1 MSVITVGTKAP
12 PVPGV
17 DLDAGTRALFFYKVT
32 CPVCQMV
39 APLTEELEAAYPG
52 TVAVIGQDPD
62 DKLGAFAGE
71 YGWSFDS
78 TQDAPP
84 YDVSEAYGIRVVPTF
99 VMVSE
104 GNVVD
109 VVESWDRD
117 AWNGFSSR
125 LAELTGRDAVTVS
138 REGDELPSFRPG

>member
-1 MSVITVGTKAP
+1 MSVITVGSEAP

-17 DLDAGTRALFFYKVT
+17 DLDVPARALFFYKVT
-32 CPVCQMV
+32 CPVCQMA
-39 APLTEELEAAYPG
+39 APVSQQLEAAYPS
-52 TVAVIGQDPD
+52 TVAGIGEDPE
-62 DKLGAFAGE
+62 DKLARFAGE

-78 TQDAPP
+78 TPDLPP

-99 VMVSE
+99 VLVSE
-104 GNVVD
+104 GRVVD

-125 LAELTGRDAVTVS
+125 LAGLTGRDATVVS
-138 REGDELPSFRPG
+138 TAGDGLPSFRPG